1 MIGPEATSFPLLF
14 SPWRIGDVELPNRI
28 IMSAMTTGF
37 GYDAG
42 APEPSLIDYFEART
56 RDVAMAVVAFGAVS
70 PEGRVEQKIP
80 WMWRGDAA
88 EIMAPLAA
96 AIRDNGTVPC
106 LQLGHGGR
114 QASPTVTG
122 SQPVAPSAVAP
133 DVHVRQAPRELNLG
147 EIEALVTAFAE
158 AAVKAAQAGFSAVE
172 VHAAHG
178 YLIQQFLSAASNQRS
193 DRYGGATV
201 SKRSRFGAEIITAI
215 KTAAPNLAVVVRI
228 NGADLVPDGLTA
240 PDAIEAASMF
250 SMAGADAFVVSAGV
264 YGSVPYTIPLLDDP
278 EGTFV
283 HLAAAVRLAVD
294 APVIAVGR
302 ITEAK
307 TAEEALAAGHCDGV
321 AIGRGLLADPGWA
334 VKARQG
340 RVAEVRPCIGTV
352 EGCAGMLQHGDPI
365 SCSVNPDV
373 GREGMSRPL
382 ASSDRS
388 RLVVIGGGPAGLE
401 AARAAAAGGL
411 RVTLFERKDHVGG
424 AMALASQTPPLRHLA
439 KLTAWYEREL
449 ERLGVEIR
457 LGAKA
462 SAGLIEAEA
471 PDHVVIATGAET
483 EVPVLDGYETLPVWT
498 LESMLAGQPSTVGS
512 SNLPKRVAVLGNGR
526 RTLAMTLWLADRGR
540 ETVAVTGG
548 RAGIDTSGLARRAYL
563 QRLESAGTSV
573 DEATPKRITAE
584 GLVADDENGER
595 LIECEGVVIADPVQR
610 VRPTWLDQL
619 VVPSTIIGDA
629 SEPRGIGPS
638 IAEARDAVFIAL

>member
-28 IMSAMTTGF
+28 ILSAMTTGF

-193 DRYGGATV
+193 DCYGGATV
-201 SKRSRFGAEIITAI
+201 SERSRFGAEIITAI
-215 KTAAPNLAVVVRI
+215 KTAAPNLAIVVRI

-294 APVIAVGR
+294 APVIAVGADHR
-302 ITEAK
+302 SKDRRGGSRCRSLRRCGHRPGAACRPRMGGESSARPRSGGSPMHRHGGRLRGH
-307 TAEEALAAGHCDGV
+307 APARGPDLLFGESRCGARGYEPAAG
-321 AIGRGLLADPGWA
+321 
-334 VKARQG
+334 
-340 RVAEVRPCIGTV
+340 
-352 EGCAGMLQHGDPI
+352 
-365 SCSVNPDV
+365 
-373 GREGMSRPL
+373 
-382 ASSDRS
+382 
-388 RLVVIGGGPAGLE
+388 
-401 AARAAAAGGL
+401 
-411 RVTLFERKDHVGG
+411 LF
-424 AMALASQTPPLRHLA
+424 
-439 KLTAWYEREL
+439 
-449 ERLGVEIR
+449 
-457 LGAKA
+457 
-462 SAGLIEAEA
+462 
-471 PDHVVIATGAET
+471 
-483 EVPVLDGYETLPVWT
+483 
-498 LESMLAGQPSTVGS
+498 
-512 SNLPKRVAVLGNGR
+512 
-526 RTLAMTLWLADRGR
+526 
-540 ETVAVTGG
+540 
-548 RAGIDTSGLARRAYL
+548 
-563 QRLESAGTSV
+563 
-573 DEATPKRITAE
+573 
-584 GLVADDENGER
+584 
-595 LIECEGVVIADPVQR
+595 
-610 VRPTWLDQL
+610 
-619 VVPSTIIGDA
+619 
-629 SEPRGIGPS
+629 
-638 IAEARDAVFIAL
+638 

>member
-1 MIGPEATSFPLLF
+1 M
-14 SPWRIGDVELPNRI
+14 
-28 IMSAMTTGF
+28 
-37 GYDAG
+37 
-42 APEPSLIDYFEART
+42 
-56 RDVAMAVVAFGAVS
+56 
-70 PEGRVEQKIP
+70 
-80 WMWRGDAA
+80 
-88 EIMAPLAA
+88 
-96 AIRDNGTVPC
+96 
-106 LQLGHGGR
+106 
-114 QASPTVTG
+114 
-122 SQPVAPSAVAP
+122 
-133 DVHVRQAPRELNLG
+133 
-147 EIEALVTAFAE
+147 
-158 AAVKAAQAGFSAVE
+158 
-172 VHAAHG
+172 
-178 YLIQQFLSAASNQRS
+178 
-193 DRYGGATV
+193 
-201 SKRSRFGAEIITAI
+201 
-215 KTAAPNLAVVVRI
+215 
-228 NGADLVPDGLTA
+228 
-240 PDAIEAASMF
+240 
-250 SMAGADAFVVSAGV
+250 
-264 YGSVPYTIPLLDDP
+264 
-278 EGTFV
+278 
-283 HLAAAVRLAVD
+283 
-294 APVIAVGR
+294 
-302 ITEAK
+302 
-307 TAEEALAAGHCDGV
+307 
-321 AIGRGLLADPGWA
+321 
-334 VKARQG
+334 
-340 RVAEVRPCIGTV
+340 
-352 EGCAGMLQHGDPI
+352 
-365 SCSVNPDV
+365 
-373 GREGMSRPL
+373 
-382 ASSDRS
+382 
-388 RLVVIGGGPAGLE
+388 VIGGGPAGLE

-595 LIECEGVVIADPVQR
+595 LIECEGVAIADPVQR
-610 VRPTWLDQL
+610 VRPTWLDRL

-638 IAEARDAVFIAL
+638 IAEARDAVFVAL